1 MMIAQ
6 TEFDSLLEFY
16 KSFVEKAEFD
26 LQSIL
31 LYLLLS
37 SVALL
42 VLFFRF
48 YIENSKRKKE
58 IELLKIKATEELRIS
73 NDEIKTELQKRFQEM
88 LIEDSLQY
96 REFITKE
103 LDDNKKVNQLL
114 LKEKEELKRRIDL
127 LEIELRHANLKIV
140 ENEKVKES
148 NLKLKYELDKLTI
161 ESDNMRGQIA
171 ALETENVSLK
181 KEIEHI
187 QNEYEKRDNYIKEL
201 EVRIEILSKQT
212 GELKNGRNNSSTD

>member
-48 YIENSKRKKE
+48 YIENRKRKKE

-148 NLKLKYELDKLTI
+148 NLKLKYELEKLTI

-171 ALETENVSLK
+171 ALETENISLK
-181 KEIEHI
+181 REIEHI